1 MKMTKIYKGYAD
13 LPWFEDILD
22 NGCESLVWFFEEL
35 LNDAEVQDLSIQS
48 YIIQYVESGFMKN
61 NILRNLK
68 QYKFPQPQYIH
79 KFPFLSQEAIDWLE
93 WEAVNN
99 VKQKL
104 YSKVSQPY
112 LEKWLGKPEP
122 PKPTSLRGKS
132 EYFKSVRKASRQYW
146 LEKAISMG
154 V

>member
-1 MKMTKIYKGYAD
+1 MTKIYKGYAD
-13 LPWFEDILD
+13 LPWFEDILE
-22 NGCESLVWFFEEL
+22 NGCDSLVWFFEEL

-48 YIIQYVESGFMKN
+48 YIIQYVESGFMKS
-61 NILRNLK
+61 NIIRNLK
-68 QYKFPQPQYIH
+68 QY
-79 KFPFLSQEAIDWLE
+79 KFPFLSQEAIEWLE

-112 LEKWLGKPEP
+112 LDKWLDKPEP
-122 PKPTSLRGKS
+122 TKPSSLRGKS

>member
-1 MKMTKIYKGYAD
+1 MTKIYKGYAD

-48 YIIQYVESGFMKN
+48 YIIQYVESGFMK
-61 NILRNLK
+61 
-68 QYKFPQPQYIH
+68 
-79 KFPFLSQEAIDWLE
+79 S
-93 WEAVNN
+93 
-99 VKQKL
+99 
-104 YSKVSQPY
+104 
-112 LEKWLGKPEP
+112 KWLDKPEP